1 MKRITL
7 LASLVAIFGASVA
20 WMQTQPPAPAG
31 QPPQFTG
38 KSEAMDGKDLS
49 VARRHFE
56 AGARTYWH
64 SHDNGQLL
72 LVEKGRMRAQK
83 RGQAVRE
90 LGAGESDYTA
100 PNVQHWHGA
109 TPDQEL
115 VQINVGFSGA
125 TKWLEPVADSDYNA
139 KK

>member
-1 MKRITL
+1 
-7 LASLVAIFGASVA
+7 
-20 WMQTQPPAPAG
+20 
-31 QPPQFTG
+31 
-38 KSEAMDGKDLS
+38 MDGKDLS
-49 VARRHFE
+49 VARRRFD

-72 LVEKGRMRAQK
+72 LVEKGRMRTQK
-83 RGQAVRE
+83 RGQGVRE

-109 TPDQEL
+109 TPAEEL
-115 VQINVGFSGA
+115 VQINVGFSGG
-125 TKWLEPVADSDYNA
+125 TKWLEEVTPAQYDA